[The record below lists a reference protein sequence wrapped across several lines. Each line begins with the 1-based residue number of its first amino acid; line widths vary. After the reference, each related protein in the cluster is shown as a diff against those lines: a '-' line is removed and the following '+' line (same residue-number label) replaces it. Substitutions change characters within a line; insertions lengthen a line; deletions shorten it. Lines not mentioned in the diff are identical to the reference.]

1 MFWDNSLSEEQ
12 KAYKLDYIGAAIIG
26 IATILAASSAYFSAL
41 WGGNMSQKYTGAV
54 TNLTEASTLYLEGL
68 SDLSTQEFRDFQD
81 GIMYAQF
88 RDADDKRDIEL
99 ADLYKSYFSE
109 PFRKTVEVDDYGGD
123 FEAVNAA
130 YQAANDSI
138 VNECHARLDSATV
151 LWSASYGLINQG
163 DEANANGDDF
173 TLATVL
179 FTVVLFFAG
188 MSAAARRYHL
198 KLIYMLFCSV
208 TFLGSTIFM
217 LTLPF
222 P

>member
-12 KAYKLDYIGAAIIG
+12 KANKLDYIGAAIIG

-81 GIMYAQF
+81 GIMYSQF
-88 RDADDKRDIEL
+88 RNADDKNDIEL

-109 PFRKTVEVDDYGGD
+109 PFRKVVEVDDIGGD
-123 FEAVNAA
+123 YEATNAA
-130 YQAANDSI
+130 YQEANDSI
-138 VNECHARLDSATV
+138 VTECHARLDSATV

-163 DEANANGDDF
+163 DEANANGDMF

-188 MSAAARRYHL
+188 MSAAARRYRL
-198 KLIYMLFCSV
+198 KVIYMLFCSV

>member
-1 MFWDNSLSEEQ
+1 MFWDNNLSEEQ

-41 WGGNMSQKYTGAV
+41 WGGNMSQKYTGSV
-54 TNLTEASTLYLEGL
+54 TSLTEASTLYLEGL

-81 GIMYAQF
+81 GIMYSQF
-88 RDADDKRDIEL
+88 RNADDKRDIEL

-123 FEAVNAA
+123 FDAVNAA

-138 VNECHARLDSATV
+138 VRECHERIDSATV

-163 DEANANGDDF
+163 DEANANGDKF

-179 FTVVLFFAG
+179 FTIVLFFAG
-188 MSAAARRYHL
+188 MSAAARRYQL
-198 KLIYMLFCSV
+198 KMIYMLFCSV
-208 TFLGSTIFM
+208 TFLGSVLYM
-217 LTLPF
+217 LTIPF